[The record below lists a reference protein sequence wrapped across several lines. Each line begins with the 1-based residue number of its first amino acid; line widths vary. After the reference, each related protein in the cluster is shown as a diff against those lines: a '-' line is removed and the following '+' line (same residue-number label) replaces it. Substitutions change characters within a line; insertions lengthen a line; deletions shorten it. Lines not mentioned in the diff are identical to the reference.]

1 MIIAEISTFAI
12 DGTGTSLSRY
22 VKAALRVLEES
33 GLKYHT
39 GPMGTCIEAENV
51 DDMFTILKKMHN
63 AVADA
68 GGPRIV
74 TTIKIDDR
82 RDRDRRMEDKLKAVE
97 L

>member
-12 DGTGTSLSRY
+12 DGTGTSLGKY
-22 VKAALRVLEES
+22 VRAALRVLKDS
-33 GLKYHT
+33 GHSHHVS
-39 GPMGTCIEAENV
+39 PMGTCIETETV
-51 DDMFTILKKMHN
+51 DEMFDILKKMHN

-82 RDRDRRMEDKLKAVE
+82 RDTDRKMEGKLKSVE

>member
-22 VKAALRVLEES
+22 VKAALRVLRES
-33 GLKYHT
+33 GLEYHIS
-39 GPMGTCIEAENV
+39 PMGTCIEADTV
-51 DDMFTILKKMHN
+51 DNMFAILKKMHN

-68 GGPRIV
+68 GGPRII

-82 RDRDRRMEDKLKAVE
+82 RDKDRRMAGKLKAVE
-97 L
+97 I